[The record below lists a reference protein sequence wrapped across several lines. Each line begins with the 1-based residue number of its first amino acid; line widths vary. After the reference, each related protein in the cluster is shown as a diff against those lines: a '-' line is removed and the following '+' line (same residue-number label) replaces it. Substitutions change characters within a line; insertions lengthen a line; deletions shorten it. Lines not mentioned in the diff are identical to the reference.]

1 MRMGF
6 LFRVMELFWN
16 YIKVVVVKLCKYT
29 LEE

>member
-16 YIKVVVVKLCKYT
+16 YIKVVVVQLCKYT